1 MATLDLVVLRHW
13 PGFVRQAEICS
24 QAHYRAVDADDGR
37 NADDVI
43 SARIPVRRSSPCS
56 PGDRGPGAELAF
68 LLPPAVMTGSRI
80 GIGLRMY
87 SQPRLA
93 GLIVPRTRLLTVRSI
108 DCQGRANLS
117 LPSTRSACF
126 MAS

>member
-1 MATLDLVVLRHW
+1 
-13 PGFVRQAEICS
+13 
-24 QAHYRAVDADDGR
+24 VDADDGR

-43 SARIPVRRSSPCS
+43 SARIPVRRSPCS
-56 PGDRGPGAELAF
+56 PGDRGRGAELAF
-68 LLPPAVMTGSRI
+68 LLPPAAITGSRI
-80 GIGLRMY
+80 GIGIGIGIGRMY

-93 GLIVPRTRLLTVRSI
+93 GLIVPRTRLLTVKSI
-108 DCQGRANLS
+108 DCQGRAKLS